1 MANLVVARGTGNITN
16 AQIFYD
22 KDNDLYILD
31 ANKAPLVALTAKLR
45 KKETVSPKFS
55 WFEDV
60 YNASYDQVNYSTG
73 YNSSATTIAIDNY
86 TYFTVNDV
94 IKNARTGECMLVS
107 AVTTDLIQV
116 TRGWGET
123 SAASITDNDYL
134 WILGNAYQ
142 EGASSQEA
150 NSTNAS
156 EVYNYTQIFR
166 TPFEVTETLANT
178 KLYTGNDLSTQ
189 QKKKGVDH
197 AQAIE
202 RAFFFGERKEDTSG
216 THPRR
221 STRGLLKFISTNVT
235 DAGGTLTETEFETFL
250 RSGMRYGSK
259 EKWFFASRLIVSA
272 ISSWA
277 QGKLQMVPADKTYG
291 IAITR
296 YVSPHGVINIIPH
309 DMLEGT
315 GGSNEEY
322 GGYGFLV
329 DPESV
334 NYRYLSNRD
343 TRMKMD
349 IQNPDEDARKGEFLT
364 EVGLQLI
371 NEKTC
376 AILKDIYQY

>member
-1 MANLVVARGTGNITN
+1 MANLVIARGTGNITN
-16 AQIFYD
+16 AQIFFD

-55 WFEDV
+55 WFEDT
-60 YNASYDQVNYSTG
+60 YNAAYDQVNYSTG
-73 YNSSATTIAIDNY
+73 YADTATTIQVDNI
-86 TYFTVNDV
+86 TYFMVNDV
-94 IKNARTGECMLVS
+94 VKVARTGEVMLVT
-107 AVTTDLIQV
+107 AKGTDVIQV
-116 TRGWGET
+116 LRGFGET
-123 SAASITDNDYL
+123 SAAAIVDNDYL
-134 WILGNAYQ
+134 WILGSAYE
-142 EGASSQEA
+142 EGAASQEA

-197 AQAIE
+197 SQAIE
-202 RAFFFGERKEDTSG
+202 RAFFFGERKEYTSG

-221 STRGLLKFISTNVT
+221 MTRGLLKFISTNVT
-235 DAGGTLTETEFETFL
+235 DVGGTITEAEFETFL

-259 EKWFFASRLIVSA
+259 EKWLFASRLLVSA

-277 QGKLQMVPADKTYG
+277 NGKLDMVPSDKTYG

-296 YVSPHGVINIIPH
+296 YVSPHGVVNIIPH

-315 GGSNEEY
+315 GGTDEEY
-322 GGYGFLV
+322 GGYGFLI

-334 NYRYLSNRD
+334 SYRPLSGRD
-343 TRMKMD
+343 TRMKMN
-349 IQNPDEDARKGEFLT
+349 IQAADEDSRKGEFIT
-364 EVGLQLI
+364 EAGLQLI

-376 AILKDIYQY
+376 AVIKAVFQY